1 MQHSVANFGK
11 LLLIIGAMGFL
22 AGSMQ
27 QWAMLA
33 PAILGII
40 AVAITCGP
48 LRTSSENVSAMAGAL
63 IALLALFGSAAAVAD
78 MPAAIAGDPTVDG
91 PLTLSRSLTSL
102 VSLSVLL
109 ALAAQWLRGDRRA
122 RT

>member
-11 LLLIIGAMGFL
+11 LLLVIGVMGFL
-22 AGSMQ
+22 AGSME

-48 LRTSSENVSAMAGAL
+48 LRTSSESVSAIAGAL
-63 IALLALFGSAAAVAD
+63 IALLALFGSASGVAD
-78 MPAAIAGDPTVDG
+78 IPAVMVGDPTVNC
-91 PLTLSRSLTSL
+91 PLTLSHSLTSL
-102 VSLSVLL
+102 VSLSLLL
-109 ALAAQWLRGDRRA
+109 ALVAQWLHSHGA

>member
-11 LLLIIGAMGFL
+11 LLLVIGIMGFL

-27 QWAMLA
+27 DWAMLA

-48 LRTSSENVSAMAGAL
+48 LRTSSENVSAVAGTL
-63 IALLALFGSAAAVAD
+63 VALLALFGSATGVAD
-78 MPAAIAGDPTVDG
+78 IPAVMVGDPTVDG
-91 PLTLSRSLTSL
+91 PMTLSHSLTSL
-102 VSLSVLL
+102 VSLSLLL
-109 ALAAQWLRGDRRA
+109 ALAAQWLHSHGA

>member
-11 LLLIIGAMGFL
+11 LLLVIGAMGFL

-48 LRTSSENVSAMAGAL
+48 LRTSSENVSAIAGAL
-63 IALLALFGSAAAVAD
+63 IALLALFGSAGGVAD
-78 MPAAIAGDPTVDG
+78 IPAVMVGDPTVNG
-91 PLTLSRSLTSL
+91 PLTLSHSLTSL
-102 VSLSVLL
+102 VSLSLLL
-109 ALAAQWLRGDRRA
+109 ALAAQWLQGGGA

>member
-11 LLLIIGAMGFL
+11 LLVVIGLMGFL

-48 LRTSSENVSAMAGAL
+48 IRTSSDNISAVAGML
-63 IALLALFGSAAAVAD
+63 VALLALFGSAGGVAD
-78 MPAAIAGDPTVDG
+78 IPAVMVGDPTVDG
-91 PLTLSRSLTSL
+91 PMTLSHSLTSL
-102 VSLSVLL
+102 VSLSFLL
-109 ALAAQWLRGDRRA
+109 ALAAQWLQSHGA